1 MVIVEFFSQVPIENM
16 ISALTN
22 APERVVFVGES
33 KRMKKYD
40 SVFHRFLESVGN
52 TTTQLEYRNVK
63 IHKLSEIVRVIEQIV
78 MDYPG
83 CHFDLTGG
91 DDLSMTAIGIIYE
104 RYRNRGI
111 ELHQY
116 NIRTGAV
123 YDCDLNGQSVSG
135 KIPSLTVEQNIILHG
150 GSIVSAEQRKNGTYL
165 WDFNDDFVR
174 DIYTMWDICR
184 DNCGVWNYQISMV
197 RDMLP
202 FNCDRE
208 DPLHLH
214 VVISQVRE
222 YFSKR
227 GFSLNLKG
235 IFSQLEKAGLI
246 SDLNKQNDVF
256 SLTFKNEQVRM
267 CLTKA
272 GTILELV
279 VYLAAQ
285 KVTGRDETPYYTD
298 AMTGVFIDWDGI
310 VHDDGQNDE
319 TDTADRIVDTE
330 NEIDVLL
337 MHGAVPV
344 FISCKNGGVGEEE
357 LYKLNTVAERFGSSY
372 AKKVLIG
379 TTLGRGSVSRKYF
392 LERAKDMKIQV
403 IDGVQNMTEDGLIRR
418 LKSLA

>member
-40 SVFHRFLESVGN
+40 PAFHRFLESVGN

-63 IHKLSEIVRVIEQIV
+63 IHELSEIVRVIEQIV

-123 YDCDLNGQSVSG
+123 YDCDLNGQTVSG

-150 GSIVSAEQRKNGTYL
+150 GSIVSDELRENGTYA
-165 WDFNDDFVR
+165 WNFNDDFIR
-174 DIYTMWDICR
+174 DVEIMWDICR
-184 DNCGVWNYQISMV
+184 QDCGKWNYQISMLNN
-197 RDMLP
+197 MMP
-202 FNCDRE
+202 FNCDNGSA
-208 DPLHLH
+208 LWMH
-214 VVISQVRE
+214 VIISQVRE
-222 YFSKR
+222 HFPKR
-227 GFSLNLKG
+227 GFSLKQKD
-235 IFSQLEKAGLI
+235 IFKRLEKAGLI
-246 SDLNKQNDVF
+246 SDFHCDNEDF
-256 SLTFKNEQVRM
+256 CMTFKNEQVRK

-272 GTILELV
+272 GTILELMT
-279 VYLAAQ
+279 YLAAQ
-285 KVTGRDETPYYTD
+285 KVTGKEGAPYYTD
-298 AMTGVFIDWDGI
+298 AMTGVFIDWDGV
-310 VHDDGQNDE
+310 VHDDDQNAEEDIE
-319 TDTADRIVDTE
+319 NRVVDTE

-344 FISCKNGGVGEEE
+344 FISCKNGKVGEEE

-372 AKKVLIG
+372 ARKVLIG
-379 TTLGRGSVSRKYF
+379 TTLGKKTESKRYF
-392 LERAKDMKIQV
+392 LQRAKDMNIQV
-403 IDGVQNMTEDGLIRR
+403 IEGVQNMTDHEFIKK